1 MACRCKTS
9 PNGTTLVC
17 EPCAT
22 QRMMALLGLS
32 EQDTPL
38 AEKPV
43 LLPAPAHRGVKS
55 AVNHWL
61 DTLEVA
67 NR

>member
-1 MACRCKTS
+1 MACHCKTS
-9 PNGTTLVC
+9 PNGMKVVC
-17 EPCAT
+17 DPCAT

-43 LLPAPAHRGVKS
+43 LLPATAHRGVKS

-67 NR
+67 TK